1 MPYKT
6 TTSFYLELGLKF
18 VAVICGVILVLASAH
33 KSLTSIDIEI
43 LQNYMLEQLGSPAQ
57 LKLIVGFILITGGLF
72 FQGGKKYL
80 ARSFLG
86 VRDINSDTYQLYLIE
101 KYQIQKNEVIE
112 KIVCQEKLFDSA
124 LAALVFAD
132 SIENLSD
139 GIPVKPRLRRSAV
152 TLTASSAVSLES
164 PLATATDFSK
174 EPSDSAASNFS
185 GIRYIFS
192 NRSKI
197 TMARNDAKGN
207 PRRLI
212 KVLLLIGILLYAIVL
227 SGFYFMNFKAKQ
239 APAITPVVTLSAN
252 DSTNQNFDQS
262 ISNTLSPTAKDE
274 LPDPAIATKVIAVPI
289 NDRWLGVWRAENGK
303 QKLSITA
310 TALTYGDDEFTWVG
324 IRPKGVIKCC
334 PAFYEGTTTKVDLL
348 TRLGDNPEAQKDF
361 ALVNGLGEG
370 NFKKIVLADPFLRK
384 YFFIYDQSFV
394 YLISR
399 DMGDKAALQIEQ
411 FKKLE

>member
-1 MPYKT
+1 MAYKT

-18 VAVICGVILVLASAH
+18 VAVICGVTLVLASAH
-33 KSLTSIDIEI
+33 KSLTGIDIET

-57 LKLIVGFILITGGLF
+57 LKLIIGLIFITGGLF
-72 FQGGKKYL
+72 FQGSKKYL

-86 VRDINSDTYQLYLIE
+86 VRDINSDAYQLYLIE

-132 SIENLSD
+132 SIENLAD
-139 GIPVKPRLRRSAV
+139 GVPVKPRLRRSAV
-152 TLTASSAVSLES
+152 TLTASPAVSLES
-164 PLATATDFSK
+164 SPSTAANFSK
-174 EPSDSAASNFS
+174 EHSDSTASNFS
-185 GIRYIFS
+185 GIRDIFS
-192 NRSKI
+192 NRSNI
-197 TMARNDAKGN
+197 TMARNDVKGN

-239 APAITPVVTLSAN
+239 APAITPVAALSAN
-252 DSTNQNFDQS
+252 DSANQNFDQS
-262 ISNTLSPTAKDE
+262 ISSTLSPTAKDE
-274 LPDPAIATKVIAVPI
+274 LPDPAIASKVIAVPI
-289 NDRWLGVWRAENGK
+289 NDRWLGVWKAENGK

-310 TALTYGDDEFTWVG
+310 TSLTYGDDEFTWVG

-348 TRLGDNPEAQKDF
+348 TRLGENPEAQKDY

-384 YFFIYDQSFV
+384 YFFIYDQNFV
-394 YLISR
+394 YLIGR

-411 FKKLE
+411 FKKVE